1 MDSLWAISPPT
12 AQWTLTRAS
21 ASPHSWILGW
31 YLCLTSVGSPFP
43 PVGPRWGREP
53 GTLGCCC
60 GNPSLCCLA
69 SDCPL
74 LGQGSG
80 LGTLGSLSG
89 MGLGIPALCD
99 SLPLRPR
106 ERGGFFS
113 PEPGEPDSPWTGSGG
128 TTPSTP
134 TTPTTEGEGDGL
146 SYNQR
151 SLQRWE
157 KDEELGQLSTIS
169 PVLYANINFPSLKQ
183 DYPGTCGTGQGR
195 QPATRP
201 VRGSPASSLTHRLC
215 PPDWSSRC
223 KQIMK
228 LWRKVPAADKA
239 PYLVRQKEPGV
250 AWELSQWWRVFG
262 KVTFIPS
269 IPHFDS
275 S

>member
-1 MDSLWAISPPT
+1 M
-12 AQWTLTRAS
+12 
-21 ASPHSWILGW
+21 
-31 YLCLTSVGSPFP
+31 
-43 PVGPRWGREP
+43 
-53 GTLGCCC
+53 
-60 GNPSLCCLA
+60 
-69 SDCPL
+69 
-74 LGQGSG
+74 GQSRG
-80 LGTLGSLSG
+80 LGFLHTVWVSFE
-89 MGLGIPALCD
+89 IPALCD

-169 PVLYANINFPSLKQ
+169 PVLYANINFPNLKQ
-183 DYPGTCGTGQGR
+183 DY
-195 QPATRP
+195 
-201 VRGSPASSLTHRLC
+201 
-215 PPDWSSRC
+215 PDWSSRC

-228 LWRKVPAADKA
+228 LWRKVPATDKA
-239 PYLVRQKEPGV
+239 PYLVRQHG
-250 AWELSQWWRVFG
+250 
-262 KVTFIPS
+262 
-269 IPHFDS
+269 S

>member
-1 MDSLWAISPPT
+1 
-12 AQWTLTRAS
+12 
-21 ASPHSWILGW
+21 
-31 YLCLTSVGSPFP
+31 
-43 PVGPRWGREP
+43 
-53 GTLGCCC
+53 
-60 GNPSLCCLA
+60 
-69 SDCPL
+69 
-74 LGQGSG
+74 
-80 LGTLGSLSG
+80 

-183 DYPGTCGTGQGR
+183 DYPGT
-195 QPATRP
+195 
-201 VRGSPASSLTHRLC
+201 
-215 PPDWSSRC
+215 
-223 KQIMK
+223 
-228 LWRKVPAADKA
+228 
-239 PYLVRQKEPGV
+239 PG
-250 AWELSQWWRVFG
+250 
-262 KVTFIPS
+262 
-269 IPHFDS
+269 
-275 S
+275 

>member
-1 MDSLWAISPPT
+1 
-12 AQWTLTRAS
+12 
-21 ASPHSWILGW
+21 
-31 YLCLTSVGSPFP
+31 
-43 PVGPRWGREP
+43 
-53 GTLGCCC
+53 
-60 GNPSLCCLA
+60 
-69 SDCPL
+69 
-74 LGQGSG
+74 
-80 LGTLGSLSG
+80 

-183 DYPGTCGTGQGR
+183 DYPGTHGLEARINNLVMWWVQ
-195 QPATRP
+195 
-201 VRGSPASSLTHRLC
+201 GSPAKSPLMTYFC

-239 PYLVRQKEPGV
+239 PYLVRWKGQGGNWGSGV
-250 AWELSQWWRVFG
+250 SLGNSPQFFPLPTPKATGPEGICLWVGSE
-262 KVTFIPS
+262 
-269 IPHFDS
+269 
-275 S
+275 